1 MRETEVPRTPSL
13 LHRAMIGAL
22 ILTLCLLLLSAAAGR
37 AWANHAVGDFV
48 HGQVIVELQ
57 PTDAQKAKKTIR
69 KINNK
74 YDTRILK
81 KFEGGSDVYLLGLP
95 AGMSN
100 VKRVADEI
108 MTNEKR
114 VLHAE
119 PNYVMELP
127 EGTARFRARG
137 VGGAEPPP
145 TEYAASALN
154 LSTAHH
160 ISEGGG
166 TTVAVLDTGVQADHP
181 DLSGKVTPG
190 YDFVDGDDPADA
202 SNGNDDDH
210 DGEVDE
216 LVGHGTHVAGIV
228 HLVAPEAEIMPLRVL
243 NDDGTGS
250 AFDIAAAVAYAES
263 HDADV
268 INLSLSTPSRSH
280 LLWKVI
286 KDATSDGALV
296 AAAAGNDGSDEW
308 AFPAA
313 ENGGRAAADGVVAV
327 TSVGQEKKKS
337 DFANYG
343 RWVDV
348 AAPGEN
354 ILSAYPVSV
363 HAAWSGTSMSAPFVS
378 GQAALIR
385 AIYGSL
391 DPAGVE
397 KKIRSSARSLD
408 EINPEYARMLGA
420 GHADVGASLTSSA
433 SLAEYRAGR

>member
-1 MRETEVPRTPSL
+1 
-13 LHRAMIGAL
+13 MIGAL
-22 ILTLCLLLLSAAAGR
+22 ILTLCVLTLSAAAGR
-37 AWANHAVGDFV
+37 ARANHTVGDFV
-48 HGQVIVELQ
+48 PGQVIIELQ
-57 PTDAQKAKKTIR
+57 SNDAKNGAKTIG

-74 YDTRILK
+74 YGTRILK
-81 KFEGGSDVYLLGLP
+81 KSEGSSDVYLLGLP
-95 AGMSN
+95 VGMSD
-100 VKRVADEI
+100 VKGMADKI
-108 MTNEKR
+108 KMKEKG
-114 VLHAE
+114 VLEAA

-137 VGGAEPPP
+137 VSGAEPPP

-154 LSTAHH
+154 LSAAHH
-160 ISEGGG
+160 ISEGEG
-166 TTVAVLDTGVQADHP
+166 TTVAVLDTGVQADHA

-190 YDFVDGDDPADA
+190 YDFVDGGDPADA
-202 SNGNDDDH
+202 SNGMDDDY

-216 LVGHGTHVAGIV
+216 MFGHGTHVAGIV

-296 AAAAGNDGSDEW
+296 AAAAGNDGSDER

-313 ENGGRAAADGVVAV
+313 DNGGRAAADGVVAV
-327 TSVGQEKKKS
+327 TSVGQQETKS

-343 RWVDV
+343 RWVDI

-354 ILSAYPVSV
+354 ILSAYPVSA

-378 GQAALIR
+378 GQAALIL
-385 AIYGSL
+385 AVYGSL

-397 KKIRSSARSLD
+397 EKIRSSARSLD
-408 EINPEYARMLGA
+408 EINSEYAGMLGA
-420 GHADVGASLTSSA
+420 GHADVGASLTAGA
-433 SLAEYRAGR
+433 SPDKDRAGR